1 MHFLKREGAKAS
13 SLSIVQHTKSSYI
26 AHMSGLNRKM
36 LCVHITRGLHDQV
49 HCGPVIARLCVTS
62 QTQTRPAAGG
72 GGVIIFCYD
81 NWS

>member
-1 MHFLKREGAKAS
+1 MHFLQREGAS
-13 SLSIVQHTKSSYI
+13 SPSIVQHTTSSDI
-26 AHMSGLNRKM
+26 AYMSGLNRKM
-36 LCVHITRGLHDQV
+36 LCAHITRGLHDQV

-62 QTQTRPAAGG
+62 QTQTRHWAAEG